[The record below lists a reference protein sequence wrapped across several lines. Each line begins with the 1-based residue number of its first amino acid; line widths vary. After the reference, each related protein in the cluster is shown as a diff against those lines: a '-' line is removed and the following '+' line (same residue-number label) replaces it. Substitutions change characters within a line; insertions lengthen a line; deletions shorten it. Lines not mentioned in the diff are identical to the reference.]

1 MSDSVVS
8 IHSASGT
15 LAKQVIQQ
23 APEGMLIAPVWKRIA
38 AFMLDTLLI
47 TIVLSFITQLRGGQ
61 PITAVLLQFSYFS
74 EGPRYIAFYLMNW
87 VIFFVSFWLYFKY
100 TGRAYSR
107 SYGQRAFRI
116 AIVHDNGTVL
126 EQHHWGNRAFD
137 KLKYLIPIIGW
148 LIFGLKDAYKAQSK
162 DAEYR
167 TSVDIKNHTVA
178 AVDWSLP
185 SETRFKLK

>member
-74 EGPRYIAFYLMNW
+74 EGIRYIAFYLMNW

-137 KLKYLIPIIGW
+137 KLKYLIPVIGW
-148 LIFGLKDAYKAQSK
+148 LIFGLRDAYKAQSK

-167 TSVDIKNHTVA
+167 TSVDIKNTQ
-178 AVDWSLP
+178 SLRLTGHFLAKQG
-185 SETRFKLK
+185 SN

>member
-87 VIFFVSFWLYFKY
+87 VIFLFHFGSISNTLVGLILAVM
-100 TGRAYSR
+100 GRELSGLLLFTIR
-107 SYGQRAFRI
+107 
-116 AIVHDNGTVL
+116 NCT

-148 LIFGLKDAYKAQSK
+148 LIFGLRDAYKAQSK

-167 TSVDIKNHTVA
+167 TSVDIKNTQ
-178 AVDWSLP
+178 SLRLLVT
-185 SETRFKLK
+185 S